1 MEKNTYSKPFRI
13 PSFLG
18 IVFLFYGLALHGL
31 ETKRF
36 DAPPPKRPTYLSFAK
51 PTPLRFSISPQPVD
65 RLNIALPASQP
76 IVQSSVVSQVSAD
89 ANQTASL
96 PVPSMPTQYDQN
108 SSSTP
113 AFQSPPKNPPPFLP
127 QLAPPANLPLSDP
140 FQDLDAFGADS
151 TDELLRILENSDMG
165 SSGSSFQASP
175 FVPPYTVAPDGLRM
189 SSKATYK
196 RVRR

>member
-1 MEKNTYSKPFRI
+1 LKI

-18 IVFLFYGLALHGL
+18 VVFLFYGLALHGL

-65 RLNIALPASQP
+65 RFNIALPASQP
-76 IVQSSVVSQVSAD
+76 IVQTAVVTQVSED
-89 ANQTASL
+89 ANATATL
-96 PVPSMPTQYDQN
+96 PVPSLPSQFDQN
-108 SSSTP
+108 ASSAP
-113 AFQSPPKNPPPFLP
+113 VFQSPQMNSSPFLP
-127 QLAPPANLPLSDP
+127 KLAPPNSLPLSDP
-140 FQDLDAFGADS
+140 FQDLDAFEADS

-165 SSGSSFQASP
+165 ASGSSFQASP

-189 SSKATYK
+189 SNKATYK

>member
-1 MEKNTYSKPFRI
+1 MEKNIYCKPLKI

-18 IVFLFYGLALHGL
+18 VVFLFYGLALHGL

-65 RLNIALPASQP
+65 RFNIALPASQP
-76 IVQSSVVSQVSAD
+76 IVQTAVVTQVSED
-89 ANQTASL
+89 ANATATL
-96 PVPSMPTQYDQN
+96 PVPSLPSQFDQN
-108 SSSTP
+108 ASSAP
-113 AFQSPPKNPPPFLP
+113 VFQSPQMNSSPFLP
-127 QLAPPANLPLSDP
+127 KLAPPNSLPLSDP
-140 FQDLDAFGADS
+140 FQDLDAFEADS

-165 SSGSSFQASP
+165 ASGSSFQASP

-189 SSKATYK
+189 SNKATYK

>member
-65 RLNIALPASQP
+65 RLNIARPASQP
-76 IVQSSVVSQVSAD
+76 IVQSSVVSQVSAE
-89 ANQTASL
+89 ANRTASQ
-96 PVPSMPTQYDQN
+96 PVPSITPQYDQN
-108 SSSTP
+108 SSSAP
-113 AFQSPPKNPPPFLP
+113 DFQSPPENPSPFLP
-127 QLAPPANLPLSDP
+127 QLVPPASLPLSDP

-151 TDELLRILENSDMG
+151 TDELLRLLENSDMG